1 MPRKAYVSDVFPV
14 TIRFPKALV
23 DEIDIQVAKGRFRTR
38 TELIITAVRDYLDW
52 LEERK

>member
-1 MPRKAYVSDVFPV
+1 MPRRAQAAVITQV
-14 TIRFPKALV
+14 TIRFPKLLIDKV
-23 DEIDIQVAKGRFRTR
+23 DTEVAKGAFRDR